1 MSLNFVKVVSPSNKV
16 FGGKPS
22 HTAWKVSDNTAKS
35 YCETQETCSG
45 FCNHPADHTFF
56 YEGTL
61 VEADMYE
68 RGALGQYP
76 PGWTCYVAERREVS
90 PDSNYVE
97 SLLRAPRL

>member
-1 MSLNFVKVVSPSNKV
+1 ML
-16 FGGKPS
+16 
-22 HTAWKVSDNTAKS
+22 
-35 YCETQETCSG
+35 Q
-45 FCNHPADHTFF
+45 
-56 YEGTL
+56 GTL

-97 SLLRAPRL
+97 SLLRAPRRGRGAMLRAPSPSWSEMVCGTWTLS